1 MLFNSFD
8 FLVFFPIVVLL
19 YWILP
24 GKLRNPMLL
33 IASYY
38 FYMNWEPVYAL
49 LILFS
54 SITTWGCARLIE
66 RIAKSVEFKNSDPSN
81 INNLHSNRNKKT
93 LVAICIIIN
102 IGILFLYKYL
112 GFLGDSIIT
121 VFDTIGLGI
130 RIPHFELL
138 LPVGISFYTFQALGY
153 IIDVYR
159 GDIKAEHNFFTYALF
174 VAFFP
179 QLVAGPIE
187 RAKNLLPQFHGRH
200 HFNGNYMIAGL
211 KMMIW
216 GYFMKLCIADTVSP
230 YVDAVFHNIE
240 SHNGKS
246 IWLAS
251 FFFTFQIFCDFAGY
265 SLIAIGTAKC
275 LNFHLMQNFRQPYL
289 ANNVKDFWRRWHI
302 SLSTWLSDY
311 IYKPLGGSRAGE
323 FKHHRNLFI
332 TFLISGLWHGANWT
346 FVLWGAYHGFLQS
359 LLVTKDKIKSKFAIK
374 WTIPKIVGII
384 VTFILM
390 LFGWVLFRANNIHD
404 AWVAWKKMLH
414 PSGMLFNGD
423 GKPAIVLPIIMIGI
437 LMCREIMM
445 EFNIGQNIL
454 TKNTYISGIY
464 SGLLIITILMCANFD
479 GGQFIYFQ
487 F

>member
-8 FLVFFPIVVLL
+8 FLIFFPVVVLL

-24 GKLRNPMLL
+24 YRFRNPMLL

-54 SITTWGCARLIE
+54 SVTTWVCGLLIE
-66 RIAKSVEFKNSDPSN
+66 KSQGMGLDDSDAGLNDRKLTKRPK
-81 INNLHSNRNKKT
+81 IYIT
-93 LVAICIIIN
+93 ICIVCN

-112 GFLGDSIIT
+112 GFAGDS
-121 VFDTIGLGI
+121 FRYLMQELGVSMSV
-130 RIPHFELL
+130 PHFELL
-138 LPVGISFYTFQALGY
+138 LPVGISFYTFQAIGY

-159 GDIKAEHNFFTYALF
+159 KDIKAEGNFFTYALF
-174 VAFFP
+174 VSFFP

-187 RAKNLLPQFHGRH
+187 RAKNLLPQFHKIHR
-200 HFNGNYMIAGL
+200 FNGDFMIVGL

-216 GYFMKLCIADTVSP
+216 GYFMKLCIADSVSS
-230 YVDAVFHNIE
+230 YVDAVFNNIE
-240 SHNGKS
+240 MHNGKS

-275 LNFHLMQNFRQPYL
+275 LNFDLMQNFRQPYL
-289 ANNVKDFWRRWHI
+289 AHNVKEFWRRWHI

-311 IYKPLGGSRAGE
+311 IYKPLGGSRKGT
-323 FKHHRNLFI
+323 FRHHRNLI
-332 TFLISGLWHGANWT
+332 LTFLISGLWHGANWT

-359 LLVTKDKIKSKFAIK
+359 LLVAKTKFKDSHNIHRS
-374 WTIPKIVGII
+374 IPKFISII
-384 VTFILM
+384 ITFVLM
-390 LFGWVLFRANNIHD
+390 LLGWVLFRANNIRD
-404 AWVAWKKMLH
+404 AFIAWRKMFH

-423 GKPAIVLPIIMIGI
+423 GKPAIVLPILMICI
-437 LMCREIMM
+437 LMCREFANEYKIATR
-445 EFNIGQNIL
+445 F
-454 TKNTYISGIY
+454 TKNNLFYSGIC
-464 SGLLIITILMCANFD
+464 SGLLIILIFLCAEFE